1 MLIVIN
7 IPQPL
12 KEAINIDAI
21 PEETVAVARLLINA
35 VKNGIVIPAGHGK
48 IIDADKIEWYGCM
61 SEEYC
66 PHKNTECKDCVRAEC
81 DKRQVDAITAIVEA
95 DGAITN

>member
-1 MLIVIN
+1 MQIIIE
-7 IPQPL
+7 IPKGIYEKFLSGNYPKFYACDVADIL
-12 KEAINIDAI
+12 RKGTLL
-21 PEETVAVARLLINA
+21 PE
-35 VKNGIVIPAGHGK
+35 GHGK

-66 PHKNTECKDCVRAEC
+66 PHKNTECKDCIRAEC

-95 DGAITN
+95 DGGVE

>member
-1 MLIVIN
+1 MKLVI
-7 IPQPL
+7 
-12 KEAINIDAI
+12 EID
-21 PEETVAVARLLINA
+21 EERYSDVKNQ
-35 VKNGIVIPAGHGK
+35 VKNGIDNPLKVIIANGTPLPKGHGK

-95 DGAITN
+95 DGGDVE